1 MSNASSSVTAGA
13 RELLRALSASL
24 GRLVRRSP
32 WVEGQGRGAVAWS
45 RANPRRAALAGL
57 GLVGVGVLAWNL
69 AGRGDP
75 GAHLV
80 AAVQEGPFEVTVVE
94 SGTLQALRSV
104 TYSSLI
110 PGNQAKVVY
119 LVPEGT
125 LVKPGDLLIGLDPT
139 PFSEEI
145 RRAEA
150 QLAQARAE
158 RVKAEQDLK
167 LQGLQNQEHLA
178 EAHSK
183 VRLAELE
190 LASVME
196 GKGKLEEAE
205 SEAAVANARRE
216 LSKAIANYEDLK
228 PLLAEG
234 FITQLELDRAR
245 QAMEKAREDLR
256 LLEIKHHTFQ
266 DFTRPA
272 EVEGSRAA
280 VGNSREALRQV
291 ESAAE
296 YRLSQARAAFEL
308 AASKT
313 AELSAKL
320 EENRKHLAACEIR
333 ATHSGIV
340 IYKDVFFGSE
350 RRKVQVGDQ
359 VWPNQPLAILPDLS
373 EMVVAT
379 RVRETDIH
387 KVAKGQRVVIIP
399 DAYPELKLKGR
410 VHLIGTL
417 AQEEREEAAGRPR
430 RSYGKFFEL
439 SVLVEDSDS
448 RLRPGMSARVELL
461 VDQIPKARYVPLE
474 AVFERG
480 GRRYCYIL
488 RGGRPEAREVLTGPS
503 NDHHIVVE
511 AGLEPGER
519 VLLSDPLEPGR
530 PLGGAPLPGVD
541 FTPLGAPADS
551 NR

>member
-1 MSNASSSVTAGA
+1 MSGA
-13 RELLRALSASL
+13 RGLLRGLGGGLRRLLRSAPYL
-24 GRLVRRSP
+24 EAQIR
-32 WVEGQGRGAVAWS
+32 QAVAWS
-45 RANPRRAALAGL
+45 RAHPRRAGLAAV
-57 GLVGVGVLAWNL
+57 GLVGLSALAWNL
-69 AGRGDP
+69 VGGEEAGV
-75 GAHLV
+75 HLV

-104 TYSSLI
+104 TYSSQI
-110 PGNQAKVVY
+110 PGNQAKVVH
-119 LVPEGT
+119 LVPEGS
-125 LVKPGDLLIGLDPT
+125 LVKEGDLIIGLDPS
-139 PFSEEI
+139 PFAEEA

-167 LQGLQNQEHLA
+167 LQALQNQEQLA

-196 GKGKLEEAE
+196 GRGKLEEAE

-216 LSKAIANYEDLK
+216 LEKAIANYDDLK

-245 QAMEKAREDLR
+245 QAVDKAREDLK
-256 LLEIKHHTFQ
+256 LLEIKHRTFKE
-266 DFTRPA
+266 FTRPA
-272 EVEGSRAA
+272 DIEGSRAA
-280 VGNSREALRQV
+280 VGTNKEGLRQV

-296 YRLSQARAAFEL
+296 YRLSQARAALEL
-308 AASKT
+308 AASKS
-313 AELSAKL
+313 AELAAKL
-320 EENRKHLAACEIR
+320 EENRRHLAACEIR

-340 IYKDVFFGSE
+340 IYQDVFFGSE

-373 EMVVAT
+373 QMVVAT
-379 RVRETDIH
+379 RIRETDIH
-387 KVAKGQRVVIIP
+387 KVEKGQRVMVTP
-399 DAYPELKLKGR
+399 DAYPELRLQGR
-410 VHLIGTL
+410 VNLIGTL
-417 AQEEREEAAGRPR
+417 AQEEREESSTRPR
-430 RSYGKFFEL
+430 RSFGKFFDL
-439 SVLVEDSDS
+439 SVLVEDSDP

-480 GRRYCYIL
+480 GRRYCYVL
-488 RGGRPEAREVLTGPS
+488 RRGRAEAKEVLTGPS
-503 NDHHIVVE
+503 NDHHIVIE
-511 AGLEPGER
+511 AGLELGER
-519 VLLSDPLEPGR
+519 VLLSDPVEPGR
-530 PLGGAPLPGVD
+530 PLGGAALPGSFD
-541 FTPLGAPADS
+541 LTPGGAPPAP
-551 NR
+551 R